1 MEWLNYH
8 HLYYFWMTVRE
19 GSITRAAARLRLSQ
33 PTISGQIKALE
44 GALGDTLLVR
54 EGRGLRPTVTGD
66 LVFRYADEIFGLGR
80 ELLDAVHHRGARSG
94 RLVVGIA
101 DVLPKI
107 LSRRLLTPVL
117 ASDATIH
124 LVCREDKHERLLAEL
139 AIHTVDLVL
148 SDAPI
153 DRNANVR
160 AYNHLLGECG
170 VSIMASPSLGL
181 RARDFPRC
189 LDDAPFLL
197 PGEGTALR
205 RSLDVW
211 LEGAGLRPQIVAIC
225 DDSALLKAFGEA
237 GVGAFAVPS
246 AVATEIGR
254 AYGVRVLGKVDSVR
268 ERVYAITTERRIR
281 HPAVATIAAAA
292 KTHVLR

>member
-44 GALGDTLLVR
+44 GSLGDALLVR
-54 EGRGLRPTVTGD
+54 EGRGLRPTATGE

-80 ELLDAVHHRGARSG
+80 ELMDAVAGRGARAG

-101 DVLPKI
+101 DVLPKT
-107 LSRRLLTPVL
+107 LSHRLLTPLL
-117 ASDATIH
+117 ASDPPIH

-139 AIHTVDLVL
+139 ALHAVDLVL

-153 DRNANVR
+153 DRSANVR
-160 AYNHLLGECG
+160 AFNHLLGECG
-170 VSIMASPSLGL
+170 VSVMASPSLGL
-181 RARDFPRC
+181 RPRDFPGC
-189 LDDAPFLL
+189 LERAPFLL

-205 RSLDVW
+205 RGLEHW
-211 LEGAGLRPQIVAIC
+211 LEGAGLRPRIVAIC

-237 GVGAFAVPS
+237 GAGAFAIPS
-246 AVATEIGR
+246 AVEAEVAR
-254 AYGVRVLGKVDSVR
+254 SFGVRALGKVDTVR

-292 KTHVLR
+292 RAEVFR